1 MEITR
6 LFDIIYHQLKVNPK
20 KDAFATKYNG
30 VWKRETTLR
39 FINQVNKLSRGFLKL
54 GIKKGDKIAL
64 VTSNNR
70 TEWHVVDYA
79 CQQVG
84 AITVPIYPSISN
96 QDTVFVLND
105 SQVKFCFAS
114 DKNLYD
120 KITSLKNQISSLVGV
135 YSFDKISNEPNW
147 NELIDLGEDDATQ
160 DEVEAIKNFIQEDDL
175 ATIIY
180 TSGTTGNPK
189 GVMLT
194 HKNIVSNVIAS
205 QERIPDPKSDDVKTL
220 SFLPICHI
228 FERMLTYLYQYSG
241 YSIYFAESIETIG
254 DNLKEVKP
262 HFFSAV
268 PRLIEKVYAK
278 IYAKGTESGGLKRK
292 IFLWAIKQI
301 ENRDIHASK
310 TFFHTIADKIV
321 FKKWREGVGGNVVCI
336 VSGSAALSSRLNTL
350 FHGAGIPILEGY
362 GLTETSPVIS
372 VNTFGKNGTRVGS
385 VGKPLKNVEVKFAQD
400 GEILVKAP
408 SITQGYYNNPQ
419 MTAEIFDENGYFK
432 TGDIGTLKDGFLYIT
447 DRKKE
452 MFKTSGGKYVAPQKI
467 EIDFK
472 QSNFIEQIM
481 VVGDGEKMPCAIIQP
496 AYEYIQ
502 KWSEENKLSIGATP
516 EEICS
521 SKIVNDAIENE
532 IKELNKNL
540 GNWEQIK
547 RFELT
552 PTTWSIEGGE
562 LTPTLKLKRKIIKEK
577 YQHYYD
583 KMYKNDL

>member
-1 MEITR
+1 MLQIKTY
-6 LFDIIYHQLKVNPK
+6 LLK
-20 KDAFATKYNG
+20 Y
-30 VWKRETTLR
+30 
-39 FINQVNKLSRGFLKL
+39 FIH
-54 GIKKGDKIAL
+54 
-64 VTSNNR
+64 T
-70 TEWHVVDYA
+70 
-79 CQQVG
+79 
-84 AITVPIYPSISN
+84 
-96 QDTVFVLND
+96 
-105 SQVKFCFAS
+105 
-114 DKNLYD
+114 
-120 KITSLKNQISSLVGV
+120 
-135 YSFDKISNEPNW
+135 
-147 NELIDLGEDDATQ
+147 
-160 DEVEAIKNFIQEDDL
+160 DDL

-194 HKNIVSNVIAS
+194 HKNIVSNVLAS
-205 QERIPDPKSDDVKTL
+205 QERIPNPNSDDVKTL

-301 ENRDIHASK
+301 ENRDIHAPK
-310 TFFHTIADKIV
+310 TFFHTVADKIV
-321 FKKWREGVGGNVVCI
+321 FKKWREGVGGNIVCI

-372 VNTFGKNGTRVGS
+372 VNTFGKDGTRVGS

-452 MFKTSGGKYVAPQKI
+452 IFKTSGGKYVAPQKI

-472 QSNFIEQIM
+472 ESNFIEQIM

-502 KWSEENKLSIGATP
+502 KWSEENKLNIGTTP

-521 SKIVNDAIENE
+521 SKVVIDAVENE
-532 IKELNKNL
+532 IKEMNKNL

-552 PTTWSIEGGE
+552 PTIWSIDGGE

-583 KMYKNDL
+583 KMYRHEL